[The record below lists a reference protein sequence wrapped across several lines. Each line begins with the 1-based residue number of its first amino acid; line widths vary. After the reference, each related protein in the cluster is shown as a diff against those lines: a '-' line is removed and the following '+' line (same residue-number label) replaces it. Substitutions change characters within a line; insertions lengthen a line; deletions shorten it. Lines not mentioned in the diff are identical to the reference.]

1 MIDTKVKPVKWVESG
16 KHFYSGEYTLVCF
29 DDGFLVDFDDLGLM
43 SGLSLSE
50 AKKCALDHYTTTG
63 ENK

>member
-1 MIDTKVKPVKWVESG
+1 MTDDKVKPVKWVKFG
-16 KHFYSGEYTLVCF
+16 KHFYSEGYTLVSF

-50 AKKCALDHYTTTG
+50 AKKCALDHYITAE